1 MIRMWH
7 ATPRLE
13 LHTPGLTE
21 VLPTAPREAAA
32 WVGDHSPEQQSFV
45 LGTPFRSEAFKKET
59 LRTKGMSY
67 GRLLGKIPN
76 CPDLQSAWL
85 LLLVCAAPR
94 SNYLMRSLAL
104 SLTDR
109 LSRTHH
115 DGVARCLADLLA
127 NDTPRH
133 MHDLDRTRAALP

>member
-1 MIRMWH
+1 MR
-7 ATPRLE
+7 PRGWNSTGE
-13 LHTPGLTE
+13 QPPGLTE

-32 WVGDHSPEQQSFV
+32 WVGDHSPEQQSFFV

-76 CPDLQSAWL
+76 CPGLQSAWL
-85 LLLVCAAPR
+85 LLRVCAAPR

-104 SLTDR
+104 FLTDQ